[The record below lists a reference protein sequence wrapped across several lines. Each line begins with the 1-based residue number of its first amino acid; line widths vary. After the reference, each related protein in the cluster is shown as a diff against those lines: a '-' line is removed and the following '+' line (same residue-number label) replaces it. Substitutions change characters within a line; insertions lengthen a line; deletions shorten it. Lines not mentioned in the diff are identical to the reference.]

1 MKPDPQALGLMKR
14 FCVFLLG
21 AGLLLLAGCAS
32 VSTEAPPA
40 PAPAA
45 ATGATIPQEP
55 LPAGAP
61 PQDVAAQTSPVQG
74 SDAAQA
80 TDIPGAAE
88 PPPLPPVSGNRAVI
102 ALLDRAQLDAGAGRP
117 DAAGAT
123 LERALRIEPRN
134 ARLWHELAQL
144 RLAQGQYGQAIALA
158 QKSNSFVGAQRR
170 LQAMNWRVIGQ
181 ARIAQGDA
189 EGGQKALSLAAELER

>member
-1 MKPDPQALGLMKR
+1 MKR
-14 FCVFLLG
+14 YSAFLLV
-21 AGLLLLAGCAS
+21 AGLTLLAGCTS
-32 VSTEAPPA
+32 VSIAPA

-45 ATGATIPQEP
+45 GGVTTQQEQFPGAAANPGMP
-55 LPAGAP
+55 
-61 PQDVAAQTSPVQG
+61 AQTSPVPG
-74 SDAAQA
+74 SEAV
-80 TDIPGAAE
+80 PGTELPVAAE
-88 PPPLPPVSGNRAVI
+88 PAPLPPASGNRAVI

-144 RLAQGQYGQAIALA
+144 RLAQGQYAQAAALA
-158 QKSNSFVGAQRR
+158 QKSNSFAGTQRR

-181 ARIAQGDA
+181 ARIAQGNA
-189 EGGQKALSLAAELER
+189 EAGQKALSLATELEQ

>member
-1 MKPDPQALGLMKR
+1 MKR
-14 FCVFLLG
+14 FPAFFLL

-32 VSTEAPPA
+32 VSTMPPPA
-40 PAPAA
+40 PAAGVTTPQDQSQTGA
-45 ATGATIPQEP
+45 ATPD
-55 LPAGAP
+55 LS
-61 PQDVAAQTSPVQG
+61 AQTSPVAG
-74 SDAAQA
+74 SDVAPAS
-80 TDIPGAAE
+80 DIPAAAG
-88 PPPLPPVSGNRAVI
+88 PAPLPPASGNRAVI

-134 ARLWHELAQL
+134 ARLWHELAQF
-144 RLAQGQYGQAIALA
+144 RLAQGQYAQAVSLA
-158 QKSNSFVGAQRR
+158 QKSNSFAGNQRR

-189 EGGQKALSLAAELER
+189 EAGQKALSLAAELEP